1 MEGLRCL
8 FIILNLICESPD
20 AEKIYSSELQIN
32 DLQGD
37 FHFHCAFYFRILQI
51 LTNEHRRFENI
62 QKRCLEGE
70 PRSFSMRVSP
80 WQ

>member
-1 MEGLRCL
+1 MSAAVYCLGILIKNTRIRVGDNSMEGLRCL

-37 FHFHCAFYFRILQI
+37 FHFHCAFYFRILS
-51 LTNEHRRFENI
+51 NFD
-62 QKRCLEGE
+62 K
-70 PRSFSMRVSP
+70 
-80 WQ
+80 